1 MTSPLYIGLMSGTSL
16 DGLDAVL
23 VDLTSSPGKLI
34 NSAHLPYTDSLRH
47 QLHTLCHATHYDVH
61 LLAQAD
67 QDIGLLSAQLIN
79 NLLSNAKI
87 ESTEIEAIG
96 SHGQTIRHY
105 PQLGFTHQIGDP
117 NIIVESTGITTVA
130 DFRRRD
136 IAAGGE
142 GAPLVPAYHA
152 YALSHP
158 DTTRYIVNIGGMANV
173 TVLPPLTK
181 ATEFNVQGFDTG
193 PGNVLLDEWCRQHLS
208 LHFDKDGQWASSGNP
223 IPELLNH
230 FLQDPYFKTPPPK
243 STGREY
249 FNTSWLNQHL
259 HDFSQYSANDVQA
272 TLIFL
277 TVKSIINAIEQFG
290 IGSGDIFICGGGAY
304 NSFLLEIFSQALP
317 NGYQMYTTDEQ
328 GIPAN
333 WLEAIAFAW
342 LAKQTLNHKTGNI
355 PSVTNAKGPRILG
368 AIYYP

>member
-1 MTSPLYIGLMSGTSL
+1 MESHLYIGLMSGTSL

-23 VDLTSSPGKLI
+23 VDLESSPGKLL
-34 NSAHLPYTDSLRH
+34 NSAHQPYTDSLRH
-47 QLHTLCHATHYDVH
+47 QLHSLCHATHYDVH

-67 QDIGLLSAQLIN
+67 LDIALLSTQLIKD
-79 NLLSNAKI
+79 LLSSSSIN
-87 ESTEIEAIG
+87 SSEIKAVG

-181 ATEFNVQGFDTG
+181 STELDVRGFDTG
-193 PGNVLLDEWCRQHLS
+193 PGNVLLDEWCTQHLG
-208 LHFDKDGQWASSGNP
+208 LNFDKDGQWALSGQC
-223 IPELLNH
+223 IPELLGH
-230 FLQDPYFKTPPPK
+230 FLQDAYFHIPPPK
-243 STGREY
+243 STGREH
-249 FNTSWLNQHL
+249 FNTSWLNQYL
-259 HDFSQYSANDVQA
+259 RDYSKYSANDVQT
-272 TLIFL
+272 TLTYL
-277 TVKSIINAIEQFG
+277 TVKSIIGAIQQYG
-290 IGSGDIFICGGGAY
+290 IGPGDIFICGGGAY
-304 NSFLLEIFSQALP
+304 NKFLLNIFSQELP
-317 NGYQMYTTDEQ
+317 IGYQAYTTDEQ

-355 PSVTNAKGPRILG
+355 PSVTNAKGPRVLG